1 MPDSLM
7 IKTPG
12 LTWLLG
18 LAAVVVI
25 LAGLKSAEAIVI
37 PIMLALFIGI
47 ICTPPL
53 HFLTRHK
60 VTPVLAILIIV
71 TFLVVFGSLLGMV
84 VTAAIDSFINRLP
97 DYQQR
102 LEAEMI
108 GLLPAL
114 ENLGVPV
121 SSKQLLTHFNPS
133 QVMDWV
139 AKALT
144 NLGSL
149 LTNLFLIIFIVIFL
163 LLEEATFS
171 LKLRQALPNA
181 EKSLR
186 NANQF
191 VTQVNKYLVIKST
204 ISLATGCLIALW
216 VSLLGLDFPLL
227 WGLIAMLMNFIPNV
241 GSILAA
247 IPAVLLAIIQLGFPQ
262 AGLVAS
268 GYLVVNLV
276 MGNVVEPRFMG
287 KGLGLSP
294 LVVFLSLILWGWL
307 FGAAGMFLSIPL
319 TMITKIALEQSAS
332 TQWVAVM
339 LGNGV
344 AESLAEE
351 LLIKEPQV
359 KEPQSALVKVVLEK
373 K

>member
-1 MPDSLM
+1 MPSSFD

-12 LTWLLG
+12 LAWLLG
-18 LAAVVVI
+18 LAAVIVI
-25 LAGLKSAEAIVI
+25 LAGLKAAETIVI

-53 HFLTRHK
+53 HFLTRNK
-60 VTPVLAILIIV
+60 VPAILAILIIV
-71 TFLVVFGSLLGMV
+71 TFLVIFGGLLGV
-84 VTAAIDSFINRLP
+84 VATSAIDSFITRLP

-102 LEAEMI
+102 LETEMI

-114 ENLGVPV
+114 EKLGIPV
-121 SSKQLLTHFNPS
+121 SSKQLLTYFNPS
-133 QVMDWV
+133 QVMDLV
-139 AKALT
+139 ASALT

-163 LLEEATFS
+163 LLEEAAFS
-171 LKLRQALPNA
+171 QKLRQALPSA

-186 NANQF
+186 KASEF
-191 VTQVNKYLVIKST
+191 VAQVNKYLVIKST
-204 ISLATGCLIALW
+204 ISFATGVLVALW
-216 VSLLGLDFPLL
+216 VWFLGLDFPLL

-247 IPAVLLAIIQLGFPQ
+247 IPAVLLALVQLGFPE
-262 AGLVAS
+262 AGMVAA
-268 GYLVVNLV
+268 GYLAVNMV
-276 MGNVVEPRFMG
+276 MGNLIEPRFMG

-319 TMITKIALEQSAS
+319 TMIAKIALEQSPS
-332 TQWVAVM
+332 TQWLAVM
-339 LGNGV
+339 LGNGNPV
-344 AESLAEE
+344 DAVQQTS
-351 LLIKEPQV
+351 V
-359 KEPQSALVKVVLEK
+359 TSLEK
-373 K
+373 IE

>member
-1 MPDSLM
+1 MSDLFN
-7 IKTPG
+7 IRNPG
-12 LTWLLG
+12 LAWLLG
-18 LAAVVVI
+18 LATVIII
-25 LAGLKSAEAIVI
+25 LAGLKAAEAIVI

-60 VTPVLAILIIV
+60 VPAILAILIIV
-71 TFLVVFGSLLGMV
+71 TFLVVFGGLLGMV
-84 VTAAIDSFINRLP
+84 VTTAIDSFITRLP

-108 GLLPAL
+108 GLLPVL
-114 ENLGVPV
+114 ERFGVPV
-121 SSKQLLTHFNPS
+121 SSKQLLTYFNPS

-149 LTNLFLIIFIVIFL
+149 LTNLFLIVFIVVFL

-186 NANQF
+186 NASQF
-191 VTQVNKYLVIKST
+191 VVQVNKYLVIKST
-204 ISLATGCLIALW
+204 VSFVTGSLIALW
-216 VSLLGLDFPLL
+216 VWSLGLDFPLL

-247 IPAVLLAIIQLGFPQ
+247 IPAVLLAVVQLGFPQ
-262 AGLVAS
+262 AGLVAG
-268 GYLVVNLV
+268 GYLAVNLV
-276 MGNVVEPRFMG
+276 MGNLVEPRFMG

-319 TMITKIALEQSAS
+319 TMIAKIALEQSPS

-344 AESLAEE
+344 AEESDDAIEDTFVDVSLEQ
-351 LLIKEPQV
+351 K
-359 KEPQSALVKVVLEK
+359 
-373 K
+373 

>member
-1 MPDSLM
+1 MQTPFD
-7 IKTPG
+7 IKSPG
-12 LTWLLG
+12 LAWLLG
-18 LAAVVVI
+18 IAAVIVV
-25 LAGLKSAEAIVI
+25 LAGLKAAETIVI
-37 PIMLALFIGI
+37 PIMLALFIGV

-53 HFLTRHK
+53 HFLTRLK
-60 VTPVLAILIIV
+60 VPPILAILIIV
-71 TFLVVFGSLLGMV
+71 SFLVIFGGLLGMV
-84 VTAAIDSFINRLP
+84 VTTAIDSFINRLP

-108 GLLPAL
+108 GLLPLL
-114 ENLGVPV
+114 ERLGAPV

-133 QVMDWV
+133 QVMDLV

-149 LTNLFLIIFIVIFL
+149 LTNLFLIIFIVVFL
-163 LLEEATFS
+163 LLEEASFP

-181 EKSLR
+181 DKSLR
-186 NANQF
+186 NASQF
-191 VTQVNKYLVIKST
+191 VVQVNKYLVIKST
-204 ISLATGCLIALW
+204 VSLVTGSLIALW
-216 VSLLGLDFPLL
+216 VWFLGLDFPLL

-247 IPAVLLAIIQLGFPQ
+247 IPAILLAIVQLGFPQ
-262 AGLVAS
+262 AGLVAG
-268 GYLVVNLV
+268 GYVAVNLV
-276 MGNVVEPRFMG
+276 MGNLIEPRFMG

-294 LVVFLSLILWGWL
+294 LVVFLSLIVWGWL

-319 TMITKIALEQSAS
+319 TMIAKIALEQSPS

-344 AESLAEE
+344 ADIEDVSQDEGVDASLEQ
-351 LLIKEPQV
+351 K
-359 KEPQSALVKVVLEK
+359 
-373 K
+373 

>member
-1 MPDSLM
+1 MPSSFDIRS
-7 IKTPG
+7 PG
-12 LTWLLG
+12 LAWLLG

-25 LAGLKSAEAIVI
+25 LAGLKAAEAIVI
-37 PIMLALFIGI
+37 PVMLALFIGI

-53 HFLTRHK
+53 HFLTQLK
-60 VTPVLAILIIV
+60 VPPILAILIIV
-71 TFLVVFGSLLGMV
+71 SFLVVFGGLLGMV
-84 VTAAIDSFINRLP
+84 VTTAIDSFITRLP
-97 DYQQR
+97 DYQRR

-114 ENLGVPV
+114 EGLGVPV

-149 LTNLFLIIFIVIFL
+149 LTNLFLIIFIVVFL
-163 LLEEATFS
+163 LLEEATFP

-181 EKSLR
+181 DKSLR
-186 NANQF
+186 NASQF
-191 VTQVNKYLVIKST
+191 VVQVNKYLVIKST
-204 ISLATGCLIALW
+204 VSLVTGSLIAVW
-216 VSLLGLDFPLL
+216 VWALGLDFPLL

-247 IPAVLLAIIQLGFPQ
+247 IPAILLAIVQLGFPQ
-262 AGLVAS
+262 AGLVAA
-268 GYLVVNLV
+268 GYVLVNLV
-276 MGNVVEPRFMG
+276 MGNLVEPRFMG

-294 LVVFLSLILWGWL
+294 LVVFLSLIIWGWL

-319 TMITKIALEQSAS
+319 TMIAKIALEQSAS

-344 AESLAEE
+344 ADIEDSSQDASMDASLEQ
-351 LLIKEPQV
+351 K
-359 KEPQSALVKVVLEK
+359 
-373 K
+373 

>member
-1 MPDSLM
+1 MSNSFS
-7 IKTPG
+7 IRNPG
-12 LTWLLG
+12 LAWLLG
-18 LAAVVVI
+18 LATVIVI
-25 LAGLKSAEAIVI
+25 LAGLKAAETIVI

-47 ICTPPL
+47 ICIPSL

-60 VTPVLAILIIV
+60 VPPALAILIIV
-71 TFLVVFGSLLGMV
+71 IFLVVFGGLLGMV
-84 VTAAIDSFINRLP
+84 VTTAIDSFIDRLP
-97 DYQQR
+97 DYQER
-102 LEAEMI
+102 LEAEMM
-108 GLLPAL
+108 GLLPIL
-114 ENLGVPV
+114 EKFGMPL

-139 AKALT
+139 AKALS

-149 LTNLFLIIFIVIFL
+149 LTNLFLIIFIVVFL

-171 LKLRQALPNA
+171 LKLRQALPDV

-186 NANQF
+186 SANDF
-191 VTQVNKYLVIKST
+191 VVQVNKYLVIKST
-204 ISLATGCLIALW
+204 ISFVTGLVIALW
-216 VSLLGLDFPLL
+216 VWYLGLDFPLL

-247 IPAVLLAIIQLGFPQ
+247 IPAVLLAIVQLGFPQ

-268 GYLVVNLV
+268 GYIAVNMV
-276 MGNVVEPRFMG
+276 MGNLIEPRFMG

-319 TMITKIALEQSAS
+319 TMIAKIALEQSPS
-332 TQWVAVM
+332 TQWLAVM
-339 LGNGV
+339 LGNG
-344 AESLAEE
+344 AEKQLEE
-351 LLIKEPQV
+351 AP
-359 KEPQSALVKVVLEK
+359 LEQK
-373 K
+373 

>member
-1 MPDSLM
+1 MPGSFDIRS
-7 IKTPG
+7 PG
-12 LTWLLG
+12 LAWLLG
-18 LAAVVVI
+18 LAAVIVI
-25 LAGLKSAEAIVI
+25 LAGLKAAEAIVI
-37 PIMLALFIGI
+37 PVMLALFIGI

-53 HFLTRHK
+53 HFLTRLK
-60 VTPVLAILIIV
+60 VPPILAILIIV
-71 TFLVVFGSLLGMV
+71 SFLVVYGGLLGMV
-84 VTAAIDSFINRLP
+84 VTTAIDSFITRLP

-114 ENLGVPV
+114 ERFGAPV

-144 NLGSL
+144 NLGAL
-149 LTNLFLIIFIVIFL
+149 LTNLFLIIFIVVFL
-163 LLEEATFS
+163 LLEEASFP

-181 EKSLR
+181 DKSLR
-186 NANQF
+186 NASQF
-191 VTQVNKYLVIKST
+191 VVQVNKYLVIKST
-204 ISLATGCLIALW
+204 VSLVTGSLIALW
-216 VSLLGLDFPLL
+216 VWFLGLDFPLL

-247 IPAVLLAIIQLGFPQ
+247 IPAILLAIVQLGFPQ
-262 AGLVAS
+262 AGLIAS
-268 GYLVVNLV
+268 GYVAVNLV
-276 MGNVVEPRFMG
+276 MGNLVEPRFMG

-319 TMITKIALEQSAS
+319 TMIAKIALEQSSS

-344 AESLAEE
+344 ADVEDPSQDEGVDASLEQ
-351 LLIKEPQV
+351 K
-359 KEPQSALVKVVLEK
+359 
-373 K
+373 

>member
-1 MPDSLM
+1 MPHTLAVKSS
-7 IKTPG
+7 G
-12 LTWLLG
+12 LVWLLG
-18 LAAVVVI
+18 LAAVVII

-53 HFLTRHK
+53 HFLTKNK
-60 VTPVLAILIIV
+60 VPPLVAILIIV
-71 TFLVVFGSLLGMV
+71 TFLVVFGGLLGMI

-108 GLLPAL
+108 SLLPSL
-114 ENLGVPV
+114 EKLGVPV

-144 NLGSL
+144 NLGAL
-149 LTNLFLIIFIVIFL
+149 LTNLFLIVFIVIFL
-163 LLEEATFS
+163 LLEEATFP

-191 VTQVNKYLVIKST
+191 VVQVNKYLVIKST
-204 ISLATGCLIALW
+204 ISLLTGGLIALW
-216 VSLLGLDFPLL
+216 VWFLGLDFPLL
-227 WGLIAMLMNFIPNV
+227 WGLVAMLMNFIPNV

-247 IPAVLLAIIQLGFPQ
+247 IPAVLLAVVQLGFPQ
-262 AGLVAS
+262 AGLVAG
-268 GYLVVNLV
+268 GYLVVNMV
-276 MGNVVEPRFMG
+276 MGNLIEPRYMG

-319 TMITKIALEQSAS
+319 TMIAKIALEQTAS
-332 TQWVAVM
+332 THWVGVM

-344 AESLAEE
+344 V
-351 LLIKEPQV
+351 EP
-359 KEPQSALVKVVLEK
+359 EAVLELK
-373 K
+373 DAPAPNTIN